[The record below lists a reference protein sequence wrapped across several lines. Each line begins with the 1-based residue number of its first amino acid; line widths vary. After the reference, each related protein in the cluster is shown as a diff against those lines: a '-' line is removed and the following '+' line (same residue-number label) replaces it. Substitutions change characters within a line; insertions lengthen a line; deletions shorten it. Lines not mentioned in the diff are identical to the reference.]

1 MHCPKCGST
10 NKVKA
15 GFIKDA
21 QHYKCKDCSCQF
33 TRSEP
38 KGFPFRVRLMAI
50 LLYTHGL
57 SLNAIAK
64 LVGASTFIIPLQSR
78 GDDLSI
84 GSAGTIKWTRNSH
97 ILLLRKFLTRL
108 ESLTIIHKSYFYFTD
123 YYIAYNLEIQD
134 ELLYQSKGLTHGIER
149 NNGQQRYMCA
159 RFRR

>member
-1 MHCPKCGST
+1 MPCPKCGST

-21 QHYKCKDCSCQF
+21 QHYKCKDCSYQF

-50 LLYTHGL
+50 LLYRHGL

-84 GSAGTIKWTRNSH
+84 GSAGTIK
-97 ILLLRKFLTRL
+97 
-108 ESLTIIHKSYFYFTD
+108 
-123 YYIAYNLEIQD
+123 
-134 ELLYQSKGLTHGIER
+134 
-149 NNGQQRYMCA
+149 
-159 RFRR
+159 